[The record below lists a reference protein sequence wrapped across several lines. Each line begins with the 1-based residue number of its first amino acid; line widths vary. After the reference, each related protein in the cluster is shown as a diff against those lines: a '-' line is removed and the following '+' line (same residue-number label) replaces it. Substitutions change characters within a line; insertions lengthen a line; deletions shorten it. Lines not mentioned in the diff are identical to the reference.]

1 MDGGTGGVVT
11 LLRTQLW
18 GWVAIG
24 GMRSCEKSCFVGR
37 EVSSELSG
45 WNAGI
50 AFV

>member
-1 MDGGTGGVVT
+1 MDEGTSGVVMR
-11 LLRTQLW
+11 LRTQRW

-24 GMRSCEKSCFVGR
+24 GMRSCEKSSVGR
-37 EVSSELSG
+37 EVSSELAG